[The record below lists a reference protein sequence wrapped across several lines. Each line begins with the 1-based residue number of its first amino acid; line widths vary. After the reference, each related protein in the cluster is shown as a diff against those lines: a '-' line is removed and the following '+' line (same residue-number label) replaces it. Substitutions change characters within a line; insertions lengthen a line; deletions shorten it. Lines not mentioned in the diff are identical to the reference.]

1 MHRFPSYTLRVRPS
15 CLPRCRCSRR
25 RCEASFLT
33 FRGAGLVSFLFHLPD
48 VVPLS
53 GESGVGR
60 SSSPAPARGRLS
72 RAAATNAGWRA
83 RIMSKLVKAYVNGRF
98 GDRHDARII
107 SDRGEERR
115 PGSRCRRTAH
125 ALSPLPRHPFLI
137 FSPALPWPTS
147 RANFAPP
154 DVSLLP
160 CGSNR
165 VRGWFCVSRGP
176 SPTRAVHD
184 TRGLYFDPR
193 ARVDVFP
200 SWRK

>member
-33 FRGAGLVSFLFHLPD
+33 FRAGLVSFLFHLPD
-48 VVPLS
+48 VPLS
-53 GESGVGR
+53 GKSGVGR
-60 SSSPAPARGRLS
+60 SLSPAPARGRLS
-72 RAAATNAGWRA
+72 RTAATNAGWRA

-98 GDRHDARII
+98 GDRHGARII
-107 SDRGEERR
+107 SDGGERR
-115 PGSRCRRTAH
+115 PCSRCRWTAH

-137 FSPALPWPTS
+137 FSLAPPRPTS

-165 VRGWFCVSRGP
+165 VRGWFCVFRG
-176 SPTRAVHD
+176 PTRAVHD
-184 TRGLYFDPR
+184 TRGLYFDSR